1 MDNLP
6 LFTRERDLLILVA
19 LRELPGH
26 LIEAHIWP
34 HIREPPQA
42 PGAPIRRG
50 RRQEIPR
57 RLPTAT
63 RLRLSVRFQ
72 TE

>member
-50 RRQEIPR
+50 RLARILGARGR
-57 RLPTAT
+57 RLD
-63 RLRLSVRFQ
+63 FK
-72 TE
+72 

>member
-6 LFTRERDLLILVA
+6 LFTRERDLLILMA

-34 HIREPPQA
+34 HIRTPIQALVPP
-42 PGAPIRRG
+42 PLRR

-57 RLPTAT
+57 RLPTTT
-63 RLRLSVRFQ
+63 RLRLNVRFQ